1 MKRMQWKW
9 PAVAACL
16 CWAATTSAQMGM
28 ELFKRPNITD
38 VFRPVV
44 GSGGVYEIQRT
55 DQQNAPK
62 RAMEMAIVGK
72 EVVDGKDGYWME
84 VGHVDERSSTMAY
97 AKMLVTKD
105 DFQFHKMVF
114 QQPGK
119 PAMEMP
125 VHSNDNVKK
134 HREDELEKWHL
145 VGSESVTI
153 PAGTFSCQH
162 WKKDQGTGDVWI
174 SDKVSVFGMI
184 KSVSSGE
191 TMVLTKVITDAKD
204 HITGPVQQFDPQALR
219 QLMMEKMQQE
229 KQQKP

>member
-1 MKRMQWKW
+1 
-9 PAVAACL
+9 
-16 CWAATTSAQMGM
+16 MGM
-28 ELFKRPNITD
+28 ELFNRPNITD
-38 VFRPVV
+38 VFKPVV

-55 DQQNAPK
+55 DQQNSPK
-62 RAMEMAIVGK
+62 RAMEMTIVGK
-72 EVVDGKDGYWME
+72 EMVDGKDGYWME
-84 VGHVDERSSTMAY
+84 VGHVDEGTSTMAY

-125 VHSNDNVKK
+125 VHSNDNTKK
-134 HREDELEKWHL
+134 HREDELGKWHL
-145 VGSESVTI
+145 VGSESVTV

-204 HITGPVQQFDPQALR
+204 HITGPVQQFDPQAMR
-219 QLMMEKMQQE
+219 QLMMEKMQQQ

>member
-9 PAVAACL
+9 LAVAACL

-38 VFRPVV
+38 VFKPVV

-55 DQQNAPK
+55 DQQNSPK

-97 AKMLVTKD
+97 AKILVTKD

-114 QQPGK
+114 QQPRK

-125 VHSNDNVKK
+125 IHSNDNVKNTGK
-134 HREDELEKWHL
+134 MNWKSGTSSVRRTSLCRREHFPASTGKKTKELAMF
-145 VGSESVTI
+145 GSATKF
-153 PAGTFSCQH
+153 P
-162 WKKDQGTGDVWI
+162 
-174 SDKVSVFGMI
+174 
-184 KSVSSGE
+184 SS
-191 TMVLTKVITDAKD
+191 A
-204 HITGPVQQFDPQALR
+204 
-219 QLMMEKMQQE
+219 
-229 KQQKP
+229 